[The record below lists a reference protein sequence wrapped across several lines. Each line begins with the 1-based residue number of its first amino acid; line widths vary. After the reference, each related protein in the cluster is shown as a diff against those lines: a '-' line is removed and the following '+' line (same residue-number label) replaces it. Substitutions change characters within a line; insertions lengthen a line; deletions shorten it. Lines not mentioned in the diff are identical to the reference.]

1 MVSCL
6 MGDST
11 ALASA
16 IVRCCPKIF
25 TDLLR
30 ESRAFLTVS
39 AAEYGA
45 GHNAAEVF
53 RILPDSMLGV
63 LVCHCETVSC
73 AGGLLHLY
81 GGGQLFARNTK
92 DNKPF
97 SELLFLGD
105 LADGGLFA
113 VSRIDTAVAKR
124 GEMLFLSPGAL
135 NFEPM
140 GIDTAEFIRWA
151 LESREETLKG
161 VWLTGEIL
169 SPRALKKHITAKLD
183 LLDRLDMLKTEGD
196 A

>member
-1 MVSCL
+1 M
-6 MGDST
+6 T
-11 ALASA
+11 
-16 IVRCCPKIF
+16 PNTKIF

-113 VSRIDTAVAKR
+113 VSRIDTRLQSAAR
-124 GEMLFLSPGAL
+124 AFLSPGAL

>member
-1 MVSCL
+1 MV
-6 MGDST
+6 
-11 ALASA
+11 
-16 IVRCCPKIF
+16 R
-25 TDLLR
+25 
-30 ESRAFLTVS
+30 
-39 AAEYGA
+39 
-45 GHNAAEVF
+45 
-53 RILPDSMLGV
+53 
-63 LVCHCETVSC
+63 HCETVSC
-73 AGGLLHLY
+73 AGGLL
-81 GGGQLFARNTK
+81 LFTAGDSFSARNIK

-105 LADGGLFA
+105 LA
-113 VSRIDTAVAKR
+113 TAAFSPSPASILR
-124 GEMLFLSPGAL
+124 LQSSGEMLFLSPGAL

>member
-1 MVSCL
+1 ME
-6 MGDST
+6 
-11 ALASA
+11 
-16 IVRCCPKIF
+16 KI
-25 TDLLR
+25 TITRRELIRQIPADLSEHDR
-30 ESRAFLTVS
+30 TVS
-39 AAEYGA
+39 LL
-45 GHNAAEVF
+45 NALSE
-53 RILPDSMLGV
+53 RLP
-63 LVCHCETVSC
+63 E
-73 AGGLLHLY
+73 
-81 GGGQLFARNTK
+81 NTEK
-92 DNKPF
+92 EDVDLQ
-97 SELLFLGD
+97 SGD
-105 LADGGLFA
+105 FADGGLFA
-113 VSRIDTAVAKR
+113 VSRIDTAFAKR

>member
-1 MVSCL
+1 M
-6 MGDST
+6 T
-11 ALASA
+11 
-16 IVRCCPKIF
+16 PNTKIF

-45 GHNAAEVF
+45 GHNAAEAF

-81 GGGQLFARNTK
+81 GG
-92 DNKPF
+92 
-97 SELLFLGD
+97 
-105 LADGGLFA
+105 LFA
-113 VSRIDTAVAKR
+113 VSRIDTAIAKR

>member
-1 MVSCL
+1 M
-6 MGDST
+6 T
-11 ALASA
+11 
-16 IVRCCPKIF
+16 PNTKIF

-45 GHNAAEVF
+45 GHNAAEAF
-53 RILPDSMLGV
+53 RILPDSMLGI

-135 NFEPM
+135 HFEPM

>member
-1 MVSCL
+1 M
-6 MGDST
+6 T
-11 ALASA
+11 
-16 IVRCCPKIF
+16 PNTKIF

-45 GHNAAEVF
+45 GHNAAEAF

-113 VSRIDTAVAKR
+113 VSRIDTAIAKR

-140 GIDTAEFIRWA
+140 GIDGGVHPLGARKPRRDAERRLADRRDFIA
-151 LESREETLKG
+151 
-161 VWLTGEIL
+161 
-169 SPRALKKHITAKLD
+169 PRAQKAHHRKA
-183 LLDRLDMLKTEGD
+183 
-196 A
+196 

>member
-1 MVSCL
+1 M
-6 MGDST
+6 T
-11 ALASA
+11 
-16 IVRCCPKIF
+16 PNTKIF

-45 GHNAAEVF
+45 GHNATEAF

-63 LVCHCETVSC
+63 LVRHCETVSC

-151 LESREETLKG
+151 LESREETL
-161 VWLTGEIL
+161 TGEIL

>member
-1 MVSCL
+1 M
-6 MGDST
+6 T
-11 ALASA
+11 
-16 IVRCCPKIF
+16 PNTKIF

-45 GHNAAEVF
+45 GHNAAEAL
-53 RILPDSMLGV
+53 RILPDSMLGI
-63 LVCHCETVSC
+63 LVRHCETVSC

-113 VSRIDTAVAKR
+113 VSRIDTAIAKL

-161 VWLTGEIL
+161 VWLTGEIFIA
-169 SPRALKKHITAKLD
+169 PRAQKAHHRKA
-183 LLDRLDMLKTEGD
+183 
-196 A
+196 

>member
-1 MVSCL
+1 M
-6 MGDST
+6 T
-11 ALASA
+11 
-16 IVRCCPKIF
+16 PNTKIF

-45 GHNAAEVF
+45 GHNAAEAF
-53 RILPDSMLGV
+53 HILPDSMLGV
-63 LVCHCETVSC
+63 LVRHCETVFC
-73 AGGLLHLY
+73 ADGLLHLY
-81 GGGQLFARNTK
+81 GGGQLLIRNTK

-105 LADGGLFA
+105 LGDGGLFA
-113 VSRIDTAVAKR
+113 VSRIDTAIAKR
-124 GEMLFLSPGAL
+124 GEVLFLAPGAL
-135 NFEPM
+135 NFESM

-151 LESREETLKG
+151 LESREKTLKG
-161 VWLTGEIL
+161 VWLAGEIL

>member
-1 MVSCL
+1 M
-6 MGDST
+6 T
-11 ALASA
+11 
-16 IVRCCPKIF
+16 PNTKIF

-45 GHNAAEVF
+45 GHNAAEAF

-63 LVCHCETVSC
+63 LVRHCETVSC

-81 GGGQLFARNTK
+81 GGGQLLARNTK

-113 VSRIDTAVAKR
+113 VSRIDTAIAKR

-140 GIDTAEFIRWA
+140 GIDPLGARKPRRDAERRLADRRDFIA
-151 LESREETLKG
+151 
-161 VWLTGEIL
+161 
-169 SPRALKKHITAKLD
+169 PRAQKAHHRKA
-183 LLDRLDMLKTEGD
+183 
-196 A
+196 

>member
-1 MVSCL
+1 M
-6 MGDST
+6 T
-11 ALASA
+11 
-16 IVRCCPKIF
+16 PNTKIF

-45 GHNAAEVF
+45 GHNAAEAF

-92 DNKPF
+92 ANKLS

-105 LADGGLFA
+105 LG
-113 VSRIDTAVAKR
+113 